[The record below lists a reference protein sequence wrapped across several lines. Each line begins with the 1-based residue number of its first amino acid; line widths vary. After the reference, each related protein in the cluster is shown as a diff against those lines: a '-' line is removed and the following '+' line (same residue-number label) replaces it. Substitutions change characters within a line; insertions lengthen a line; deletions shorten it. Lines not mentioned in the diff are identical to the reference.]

1 MGGKAANH
9 LVLVL
14 FELTLAFKK
23 GALLVLRQDHV
34 LFGLLLLHFGDAHHL
49 VVLVNHLVD
58 DSVNLLPLLLVLHL
72 GLLGEVFAVLH
83 LLLHNIL
90 VLAHL
95 SVLINGL
102 LIRLSISDFLSTQH
116 FDLDVGVTLL

>member
-9 LVLVL
+9 LVFVL
-14 FELTLAFKK
+14 FELTLAFQK

-34 LFGLLLLHFGDAHHL
+34 LFGLLLLHFGDTHHL

-58 DSVNLLPLLLVLHL
+58 DRVNLLPLLLVLHL

-90 VLAHL
+90 VLTHL

-116 FDLDVGVTLL
+116 LDLDVGVTLL

>member
-9 LVLVL
+9 LVFVL
-14 FELTLAFKK
+14 FELTLAFQK

-34 LFGLLLLHFGDAHHL
+34 LFGLLLLHFGDTHHL

-58 DSVNLLPLLLVLHL
+58 DRVNLLPLLLVLHL

-83 LLLHNIL
+83 LLLNNIL
-90 VLAHL
+90 VLTHL

-102 LIRLSISDFLSTQH
+102 LIRLSISDFFSTQH
-116 FDLDVGVTLL
+116 LDLDVGVTLL